1 MNYRK
6 PTRTA
11 LILFGI
17 LFLLTGLVYP
27 LAITGIA
34 ELAFP
39 YQAHGSLVR
48 DDMGVVTG
56 SDLIGQNFT
65 GPFYFESRPSSTQES
80 PYNAAQSGASNL
92 GPSNPA
98 LLKEVNTNIRHLET
112 LGLTG
117 PWPGDLVT
125 SSASG
130 LDPHITLDAALLQVP
145 AVAKAR
151 GMSEKEVQTLVNEN
165 VESDLFSLDNNYVNV
180 FSLNRGLDEE
190 RTR

>member
-1 MNYRK
+1 VNYWK

-17 LFLLTGLVYP
+17 LFLLTGLIYP
-27 LAITGIA
+27 LVITGIA
-34 ELAFP
+34 ELSFP

-65 GPFYFESRPSSTQES
+65 GPFYFEGRPSSTQGS
-80 PYNAAQSGASNL
+80 PYNAAQSAGSNF

-98 LLKEVNTNIRHLET
+98 LFNEVNKTIWHLET
-112 LGLTG
+112 FGLAG

-130 LDPHITLDAALLQVP
+130 LDPHITLEAALLQVP
-145 AVAKAR
+145 VVAKAR
-151 GMSEKEVQTLVNEN
+151 GMSEKDLKILVNEH

-190 RTR
+190 DTP

>member
-1 MNYRK
+1 VNYRK
-6 PTRTA
+6 PARAA

-27 LAITGIA
+27 LVITGIA

-48 DDMGVVTG
+48 DEKGVVTG

-65 GPFYFESRPSSTQES
+65 GPFYFEGRPSSTQGS
-80 PYNAAQSGASNL
+80 PYNAALSGASNL

-98 LLKEVNTNIRHLET
+98 LLNEVNMTIRHFKT
-112 LGLTG
+112 LGLAG

-151 GMSEKEVQTLVNEN
+151 GMSEEEVRILVYEHI
-165 VESDLFSLDNNYVNV
+165 ESDLFSLGNNYVNV
-180 FSLNRGLDEE
+180 FSLNRALDEE
-190 RTR
+190 GTP